1 MFLLNVNQ
9 RSKFLWSPL
18 NFVSYGCATRHS
30 FPLFTVRLKRD
41 ECLPFFNVSR
51 LRELPCRVRVPRRAT
66 GCIFPWSSKRKR
78 GNGPLSATLIG
89 RAIDPQWTATRLGR
103 LRSRLTPSPDA
114 LAKRASASASR
125 FDCRGKLDP
134 GSTGNEVP
142 SSTVRRARS
151 SGVILKFQPRY
162 RSASRYPACSR
173 RNFHAPLCL
182 APVKP
187 RYGLLG
193 IVTPRVN
200 VEARGNFSKPP
211 PASLRDFEINFMLAA
226 NASPRGAFGL
236 PKLSTVSSRPQLD
249 LVKSA
254 KKSWSTVT
262 ST

>member
-1 MFLLNVNQ
+1 MSSFFQCQPITRAPLPSSSASPRHRLHFSVEFEAEKGQ
-9 RSKFLWSPL
+9 RAPL
-18 NFVSYGCATRHS
+18 CDANR
-30 FPLFTVRLKRD
+30 
-41 ECLPFFNVSR
+41 SR
-51 LRELPCRVRVPRRAT
+51 
-66 GCIFPWSSKRKR
+66 
-78 GNGPLSATLIG
+78 
-89 RAIDPQWTATRLGR
+89 DPQWTATRLGR